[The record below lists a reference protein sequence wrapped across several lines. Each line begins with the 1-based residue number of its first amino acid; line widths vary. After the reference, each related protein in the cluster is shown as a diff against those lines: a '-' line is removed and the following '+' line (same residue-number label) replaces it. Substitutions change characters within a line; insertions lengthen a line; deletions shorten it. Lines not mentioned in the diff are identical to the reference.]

1 MRIRFHIS
9 WLIFVALTFIQTSL
23 ADTEARSVYVCKMTT
38 WIQISPEGELRYIER
53 PEAKLERKY
62 EANFIADVKAGN
74 HCPSIMLTAE
84 GMVQYYKDYIE
95 RGLLTEEQ
103 LRSACTFILE
113 ELS

>member
-1 MRIRFHIS
+1 MLKDYIIS
-9 WLIFVALTFIQTSL
+9 VVLAVAMSEPASIGTPNIGVLTYTHL
-23 ADTEARSVYVCKMTT
+23 AFEA
-38 WIQISPEGELRYIER
+38 E
-53 PEAKLERKY
+53 LERKY

-84 GMVQYYKDYIE
+84 GIVQYYRDYIE